1 MIKRKRLLPSLLL
14 IIAMLVLT
22 ACGSTPAE
30 NDNQPEDQ
38 NVGNVENLED
48 TENAN
53 EATSP
58 VTVSHKLGEAVVPRN
73 PERVVVFDYATLDSL
88 DSMGIEVIGLPKSNV
103 PDFLDKFKDDKYEN
117 IGTLFEP
124 DFEKIY
130 ELNPDVIFIS
140 GRQAEVYEDLEEIAP
155 TVYFD
160 VDGVDYMG
168 SVENN
173 LETLG
178 EIFNKQDVV
187 QEELGKISEKMDEL
201 NEKVTAGGKNALIV
215 MANDGSISAY
225 GEGSRFGIVH
235 ADFGFVPVDKNIEV
249 ANHGNSITFEYI
261 LEKNPDYILVI
272 DRAAVAGGSV
282 SAKQLFDNDILKQ
295 TEAYENGNIIY
306 LSSHEWYVASGGING
321 TMTMIEDVLSGL

>member
-14 IIAMLVLT
+14 IVVMLSLA
-22 ACGSTPAE
+22 ACSSAPAG

-38 NVGNVENLED
+38 NVGNVENVED

-53 EATSP
+53 EDTSP
-58 VTVSHKLGEAVVPRN
+58 VTVSHELGEVVVPKN

-88 DSMGIEVIGLPKSNV
+88 DSMGIEVIGLPKSSV
-103 PDFLDKFKDDKYEN
+103 PGFLDKFNDEKYEN

-130 ELNPDVIFIS
+130 ELDPDVIFIS
-140 GRQAEVYEDLEEIAP
+140 GRQAEVYEDLAEIAP
-155 TVYFD
+155 TVYLT
-160 VDGVDYMG
+160 VDGADYMG
-168 SVENN
+168 SVEKN
-173 LETLG
+173 LQTLG

-187 QEELGKISEKMDEL
+187 HEELGKIAEKMDEL
-201 NEKVTAGGKNALIV
+201 NKKITADDKNALIV

-235 ADFGFVPVDKNIEV
+235 SNFGFVPVDENIEV

-282 SAKQLFDNDILKQ
+282 SAEQLFDNDILKQ
-295 TEAYENGNIIY
+295 TEAYKSGNIIY
-306 LSSHEWYVASGGING
+306 LSSHEWYVASGGITG
-321 TMTMIEDVLSGL
+321 TMTMIEDVLSGF